1 MVPVKTIGLVN
12 GTSFEGA
19 DTALLETDGV
29 TLSRTGPSIH
39 RPYSTPE
46 RILLRQTL
54 ADRRA
59 RARGSLPKPNSWS
72 PRRTRRPSNAC
83 SRRSASIAPKSRSLG
98 SLVRPCCIGPL
109 RGLTVQIG
117 DGPGLARRL
126 GIPGGVR
133 FPGCRRGC
141 RKAGR
146 HWSHALAATPDR
158 AGCSSQ
164 HWPRR
169 QRHLCRSE
177 RRCRY
182 RSGNAPLDDFMHA
195 RTGKS
200 AFAYRAVRM
209 LQGVPITFPGTTG
222 ASPPTPGERRGSTL
236 DRRSD
241 VTGRLRRRCCRGHP

>member
-59 RARGSLPKPNSWS
+59 RARGSLAKPNSWS

-141 RKAGR
+141 RRAGR
-146 HWSHALAATPDR
+146 HWCHYTITRLPRHPIAPVAVLNIGRVANVTYVDQNVAVDTGPATPPWTISCTR
-158 AGCSSQ
+158 VQASRLSRIGPCACCRECPSPFREQ
-164 HWPRR
+164 PV
-169 QRHLCRSE
+169 RH
-177 RRCRY
+177 
-182 RSGNAPLDDFMHA
+182 
-195 RTGKS
+195 
-200 AFAYRAVRM
+200 
-209 LQGVPITFPGTTG
+209 
-222 ASPPTPGERRGSTL
+222 
-236 DRRSD
+236 
-241 VTGRLRRRCCRGHP
+241 RRRLASVVARP

>member
-1 MVPVKTIGLVN
+1 MFQAQRINRTQIAIIGFPGQTVL
-12 GTSFEGA
+12 
-19 DTALLETDGV
+19 
-29 TLSRTGPSIH
+29 H
-39 RPYSTPE
+39 RPASGAHGPDWRRPRVGTPA
-46 RILLRQTL
+46 RDPR
-54 ADRRA
+54 RRA
-59 RARGSLPKPNSWS
+59 ISGLPTWLPEGRAP
-72 PRRTRRPSNAC
+72 
-83 SRRSASIAPKSRSLG
+83 
-98 SLVRPCCIGPL
+98 LVAL
-109 RGLTVQIG
+109 Y
-117 DGPGLARRL
+117 
-126 GIPGGVR
+126 
-133 FPGCRRGC
+133 
-141 RKAGR
+141 
-146 HWSHALAATPDR
+146 HHALAATPDR